1 MEKKNFW
8 DEVSKIIFSL
18 GDPKNESTVELHE
31 KEKSSIE
38 GLSKKLAEY
47 AENNLINDQIGVIS
61 IPYTKNNDE
70 KRKFVLILL
79 FNDYDDNRCK
89 ILARF
94 DIKHEL
100 HKIPMST
107 KRHRILVNSA
117 VYASTGEERKH
128 VVLSYYKGNNECVI
142 LTEFDYAL
150 TDWEKVLLVNWISK
164 CAKEDPDKLFEFLE
178 EY

>member
-1 MEKKNFW
+1 MKKDLLNDVDMVYITLREF
-8 DEVSKIIFSL
+8 ESELAKLNSHFPNIGKRVEESKTTLQF
-18 GDPKNESTVELHE
+18 
-31 KEKSSIE
+31 
-38 GLSKKLAEY
+38 
-47 AENNLINDQIGVIS
+47 
-61 IPYTKNNDE
+61 
-70 KRKFVLILL
+70 
-79 FNDYDDNRCK
+79 
-89 ILARF
+89 
-94 DIKHEL
+94 IKHEL

-117 VYASTGEERKH
+117 VYVSTREERKH
-128 VVLSYYKGNNECVI
+128 VVLSYYKGNNKCVI